1 MTGSEAPP
9 SFRLAYVPG
18 VTPDKWVRIWN
29 ERLPDVPLALTQVT
43 AAEADGVLL
52 GRDADA
58 GLVRL
63 PVDRTALSAIPLYTE
78 TTVVLIPRDHLV
90 TAADEVTV
98 GDLADEIVLHPL
110 DDVLDWERLPG
121 RPALERPATTADAV
135 ELVAAGIGVLLVPL
149 SLARLHHRK
158 DLTYRTVTDAP
169 ESSVALSWPEDAHT
183 DHVEDFIGIVRGR
196 TVNST
201 RGRQPE
207 PARSKGGKQ
216 TSAKQTSAKQ
226 TSGKQTGGARRGT
239 GGSHRGASGGKGKGR
254 AADRA
259 AGRAGADPT
268 DPDSRPRRALGDL
281 DVHEREYRVTQRG
294 GGEGRSGTGDHTVPL
309 HTVQPGL
316 EGAPGDPEEAGVL
329 PHAGA
334 RLLQQQPQDAG
345 VQLVDG
351 HGGCG
356 PLSSA
361 IGPPMAAG
369 IRRSLYQWLTLPA
382 AC

>member
-29 ERLPDVPLALTQVT
+29 ERLPDVPLVLTQVP
-43 AAEADGVLL
+43 AAEAAGVLL
-52 GRDADA
+52 GGDADA

-78 TTVVLIPRDHLV
+78 TTVVLVPKDHLV
-90 TAADEVTV
+90 TAADEVSV
-98 GDLADEIVLHPL
+98 GDIAEEIVLHPL

-121 RPALERPATTADAV
+121 RPAIERPATTADAV

-183 DHVEDFIGIVRGR
+183 DRVEDFIGIVRGR

-207 PARSKGGKQ
+207 PARSKGGRAEGAP
-216 TSAKQTSAKQ
+216 SARGKPAAGKAGGRTGGAAGGK
-226 TSGKQTGGARRGT
+226 TGGKQTGSARRGT
-239 GGSHRGASGGKGKGR
+239 GGSHRGASGGKGKGG
-254 AADRA
+254 
-259 AGRAGADPT
+259 GRGG
-268 DPDSRPRRALGDL
+268 RPR
-281 DVHEREYRVTQRG
+281 QR
-294 GGEGRSGTGDHTVPL
+294 
-309 HTVQPGL
+309 
-316 EGAPGDPEEAGVL
+316 
-329 PHAGA
+329 
-334 RLLQQQPQDAG
+334 
-345 VQLVDG
+345 
-351 HGGCG
+351 
-356 PLSSA
+356 
-361 IGPPMAAG
+361 
-369 IRRSLYQWLTLPA
+369 
-382 AC
+382 